1 MSNLVSPKPPKTDI
15 KKVAILFSGGP
26 APTANAVIGSAALCF
41 ARAGI
46 EVYGMKNGYTH
57 LVDYQDGKKFEEGTH
72 YLRLDKQIDEGL
84 RTSRGIIIG
93 TARANPGK
101 MLKVP
106 MDLNDSQKVEPLLN
120 VYKALC
126 SLEIDALI
134 SIGGDDTL
142 TTAAKFKLVMDT
154 LPDNEKRIKVI
165 HLPKTIDND
174 YKGIDFTFGYFT
186 AVEMLAHEIRN
197 LLADSEATNTG
208 YIAQVM
214 GRKAAWLA
222 YGASIAGEASLVIGL
237 EDIHQNWYKTEPT
250 IDPETG
256 NAVTNADGKPILRQI
271 FDVQRVVDRC
281 VDVIQARE
289 AESKT
294 AFIAVVSEGL
304 AEYLPL
310 SEIQKCCSDDEYKSL
325 KPDTF
330 GHFPVSQLKYS
341 SRLGR
346 LIADEYKK
354 RTGKS
359 KKMIGLQFG
368 YEVRCNQ
375 PTAYDVILGSQLGVG
390 GYKAL
395 TELDKNGVMISV
407 GHTMEI
413 VYPAFE
419 ELIDMCQL
427 RAYERPIAVGSDI
440 HQLARYLEGWVKESR
455 ADS

>member
-1 MSNLVSPKPPKTDI
+1 MSNLVSPSQPKTDI

-26 APTANAVIGSAALCF
+26 APTANSVIGSAALCF

-57 LVDYQDGKKFEEGTH
+57 LVDFKPEKPLEEGKN
-72 YLRLDKQIDEGL
+72 YIRLDKMIGEGL

-101 MLKVP
+101 MLKTP
-106 MDLNDSQKVEPLLN
+106 MDLKDSTKTAPLMT
-120 VYKALC
+120 VYKALR
-126 SLEIDALI
+126 SLGVDALI

-142 TTAAKFKLVMDT
+142 TTAAKFKLVMDS
-154 LPDNEKRIKVI
+154 LPDTEKRIKVI

-186 AVEMLAHEIRN
+186 AVEMLAHEVRN
-197 LLADSEATNTG
+197 LLADSEATETG
-208 YIAQVM
+208 YICQVM

-222 YGASIAGEASLVIGL
+222 YGASIAGESSMVIGL
-237 EDIHQNWYKTEPT
+237 EDIHENWYGTEET
-250 IDPETG
+250 VDPETG
-256 NAVTNADGKPILRQI
+256 NVVKGEDGKPVMRRI
-271 FDVQRVVDRC
+271 FDVQKVVNRC
-281 VDVIQARE
+281 VDVILARE
-289 AESKT
+289 AEKKS
-294 AFIAVVSEGL
+294 AFVAVVSEGL

-310 SEIQKCCSDDEYKSL
+310 SEIKMCCSDDEYKSL

-346 LIADEYKK
+346 LIAEEYKK

-359 KKMIGLQFG
+359 KKMVGLQFG
-368 YEVRCNQ
+368 YEIRCNQ
-375 PTAYDVILGSQLGVG
+375 PTAFDVILGSQIGVG

-395 TELDKNGVMISV
+395 AELNKNGVMISV
-407 GHTMEI
+407 GKTMDLA
-413 VYPAFE
+413 YPAFE
-419 ELIDMCQL
+419 ELIDMNRL

-440 HQLARYLEGWVKESR
+440 HQLARYLEGWVKE
-455 ADS
+455 

>member
-26 APTANAVIGSAALCF
+26 APTANSVIGSVAICF

-57 LVDYQDGKKFEEGTH
+57 LVNYKDGQSLQEGTH
-72 YLRLDKQIDEGL
+72 YIRLDKKIEEGL

-101 MLKVP
+101 NLSKP
-106 MDLNDSQKVEPLLN
+106 MDLKDAEKTAPLMT
-120 VYKALC
+120 VYNALI
-126 SLEIDALI
+126 SLGIDALI

-142 TTAAKFKLVMDT
+142 TTAAKFKLVMDS
-154 LPDNEKRIKVI
+154 LPDDKKRIKVI

-186 AVEMLAHEIRN
+186 AVEMLALEIRN
-197 LLADSEATNTG
+197 LLADSEATGTG

-222 YGASIAGEASLVIGL
+222 YGASIAGEASMVIGL
-237 EDIHQNWYKTEPT
+237 EDIHQNWYDTEPT
-250 IDPETG
+250 VDPETG
-256 NAVTNADGKPILRQI
+256 SVINGADGKPVMRQI
-271 FDVQRVVDRC
+271 FDVQKVVSRS
-281 VDVIQARE
+281 VDIIQARE
-289 AESKT
+289 KEGKDS
-294 AFIAVVSEGL
+294 FVAVISEGL

-310 SEIQKCCSDDEYKSL
+310 SEIKMCCSEDEYKSL

-330 GHFPVSQLKYS
+330 GHFPVSQLKFS

-346 LIADEYKK
+346 LISEEYKR

-359 KKMIGLQFG
+359 KKMVGLQFG
-368 YEVRCNQ
+368 YEIRCNQ
-375 PTAYDVILGSQLGVG
+375 PTAYDVILGSQIGAG

-395 TELDKNGVMISV
+395 AELNKNGVMISV
-407 GHTMEI
+407 GGTM
-413 VYPAFE
+413 VLAYPAFE
-419 ELIDMCQL
+419 ELIDMNRL
-427 RAYERPIAVGSDI
+427 RAHERPISVGSDI
-440 HQLARYLEGWVKESR
+440 HQLARYLEGWVKE
-455 ADS
+455 